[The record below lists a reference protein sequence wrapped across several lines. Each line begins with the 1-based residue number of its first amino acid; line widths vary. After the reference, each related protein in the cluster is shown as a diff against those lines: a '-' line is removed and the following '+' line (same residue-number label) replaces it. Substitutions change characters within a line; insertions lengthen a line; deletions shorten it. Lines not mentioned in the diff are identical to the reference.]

1 MTEILDKKTFEEC
14 LKNEKVIITFY
25 TKWCPICKMLK
36 FSLEEY
42 SEEHDD
48 IVIAMIDFSN
58 FEEAAKELG
67 VNSVPTSL
75 FYINGNLVEKLHGKI
90 ELDEID
96 EIFYH

>member
-1 MTEILDKKTFEEC
+1 MTEILDKKTFEEF

-75 FYINGNLVEKLHGKI
+75 FYINGNLVEKLQGKI